1 MYSAL
6 VEAAKKSSLQIVG
19 HVPKEVGLSGVLDA
33 KQRSIE
39 HLDGYETFLES
50 SDSPVKGKTN
60 MFSRLRAWGHMDR
73 DRIPLVV
80 KKIKQ
85 AGAWNCVTLV
95 VTQRGYSLS
104 PEEVKKEL
112 ERPYMKYVPPRLVRQ
127 WERMAR
133 SVPSPFADAIRFG
146 QAARSELTG
155 ALHDASAPIL
165 LGTDTGNPWVA
176 AGFSAHQELANL
188 VEAGLTPYEAL
199 RAGTRAPAECLDATD
214 EFGSVAVGLRADLLL
229 LNANPLED
237 VANAAQR
244 VGVMVR
250 GKWLSALEL
259 HQMLEKVFAEKQ
271 FLKQVARKV
280 TTLQRSNEYDEA
292 LELIN
297 DSLQSVTR
305 EAARNDFLLL
315 KLQVALAAN
324 KTDGLTELVGILLE
338 NSDSP
343 TAVNRVAWKIYET
356 HAGGQTIDEQVLKR
370 CLNASIVAAQQ
381 AEGQSKGII
390 LDTVAHLQ
398 HSLGMLDEALA
409 TQKRALPHVTGRR
422 RQPLEDFL
430 NKLEKEKSQR
440 Q

>member
-1 MYSAL
+1 M
-6 VEAAKKSSLQIVG
+6 
-19 HVPKEVGLSGVLDA
+19 
-33 KQRSIE
+33 
-39 HLDGYETFLES
+39 
-50 SDSPVKGKTN
+50 
-60 MFSRLRAWGHMDR
+60 
-73 DRIPLVV
+73 
-80 KKIKQ
+80 
-85 AGAWNCVTLV
+85 
-95 VTQRGYSLS
+95 
-104 PEEVKKEL
+104 
-112 ERPYMKYVPPRLVRQ
+112 
-127 WERMAR
+127 
-133 SVPSPFADAIRFG
+133 
-146 QAARSELTG
+146 
-155 ALHDASAPIL
+155 
-165 LGTDTGNPWVA
+165 GTDTGNPWVA

-214 EFGSVAVGLRADLLL
+214 EFGTVAVGLRADLIL
-229 LNANPLED
+229 LNANPLDD
-237 VANAAQR
+237 VAHAAER

-315 KLQVALAAN
+315 KLQVTLAAN

-370 CLNASIVAAQQ
+370 CLHQSERRIVI
-381 AEGQSKGII
+381 GPT
-390 LDTVAHLQ
+390 L
-398 HSLGMLDEALA
+398 
-409 TQKRALPHVTGRR
+409 
-422 RQPLEDFL
+422 
-430 NKLEKEKSQR
+430 
-440 Q
+440 